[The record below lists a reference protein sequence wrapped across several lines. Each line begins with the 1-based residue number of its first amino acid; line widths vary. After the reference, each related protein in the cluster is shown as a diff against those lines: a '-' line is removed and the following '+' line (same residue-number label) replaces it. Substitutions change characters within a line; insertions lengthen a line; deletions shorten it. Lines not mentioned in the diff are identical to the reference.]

1 MSGLR
6 RKCPRARTRLRGAF
20 RRSEQRTQKASLRF
34 QEGAAETGVVGLVAA
49 RFPAF
54 RGAAPPPP
62 PGGRSRWRRGGWAGG
77 PRGAGGARPPRPDP
91 TPSQHLRFRSR
102 RNARCPRVHDP
113 DKLGTRAGATG
124 VASAT
129 PGGPCCAG
137 WWGMGGNVASVTGEH
152 PDSPA
157 SASPR
162 PAVGTPHPGSR
173 EDLLLPRR
181 I

>member
-1 MSGLR
+1 MSSRANPAARWLQKERAANPKSQPEVSGGGGGDG
-6 RKCPRARTRLRGAF
+6 CGRARG
-20 RRSEQRTQKASLRF
+20 RSVS
-34 QEGAAETGVVGLVAA
+34 
-49 RFPAF
+49 RFP
-54 RGAAPPPP
+54 RGSAPPP